1 MPIDLLR
8 SSKLNNSNN
17 IHTKNQSNI
26 HYYSGNTFVNKAA
39 AVQRACDIQM
49 NGCADAVNGGK
60 ASGVTVSDCQAQQQT
75 CISSA
80 S

>member
-1 MPIDLLR
+1 METNTLT
-8 SSKLNNSNN
+8 
-17 IHTKNQSNI
+17 H
-26 HYYSGNTFVNKAA
+26 SGNTFVNKAA

-75 CISSA
+75 CITSTS
-80 S
+80 